1 MTNNIIRVGEK
12 SEKPDNSLILKNREG
27 TFCGGPVVKMLHFQ
41 CRVRFVL
48 SFLFVC
54 FSSEAR
60 LSEVV
65 ILSAY
70 GLGLY
75 SFCWLFI

>member
-41 CRVRFVL
+41 CRGHGFNPW
-48 SFLFVC
+48 SDN
-54 FSSEAR
+54 
-60 LSEVV
+60 
-65 ILSAY
+65 
-70 GLGLY
+70 
-75 SFCWLFI
+75 